1 MNSLS
6 KNGCKKVKTL
16 NSLTRSEITGDDHG
30 EPLAHRYQKPIG
42 SAIGYR
48 TSSSHPSL
56 SAMGAESSRWWY
68 LHDKLGRARH
78 GEARA

>member
-1 MNSLS
+1 M
-6 KNGCKKVKTL
+6 KTL
-16 NSLTRSEITGDDHG
+16 NFLTRSEITGDDHG

-78 GEARA
+78 GEART